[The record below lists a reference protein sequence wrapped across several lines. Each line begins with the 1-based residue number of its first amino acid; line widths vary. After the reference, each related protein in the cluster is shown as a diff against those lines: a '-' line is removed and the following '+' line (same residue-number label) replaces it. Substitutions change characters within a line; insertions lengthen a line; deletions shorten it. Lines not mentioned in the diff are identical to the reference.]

1 MKKIINFIQED
12 WVFKLIVV
20 IIALALGVG
29 SYFNYKADN
38 AIVLEMIIVAIT
50 SIILI
55 GFMSFLYYRYM
66 KEKTVNMVTLGIGIA
81 LSLVFDVLS
90 HLIF

>member
-20 IIALALGVG
+20 VVALALGVG
-29 SYFNYKADN
+29 SYFNYRADN
-38 AIVLEMIIVAIT
+38 AFVLEMIIVAIT
-50 SIILI
+50 SVILI
-55 GFMSFLYYRYM
+55 GFMSFLYYRYV
-66 KEKTVNMVTLGIGIA
+66 KEKAVNMITFGMGVV